1 MSTDDQK
8 SHPQQP
14 PPYQSHD
21 PTSLSFPQVPTE
33 LPPIQPIAQNA
44 GTLPSLSE
52 TVSDQ
57 SKHWPS
63 LNPLTAY
70 YSSHAEDEKMDT
82 SPDRPRSNSVSL
94 DDPDTL
100 FPHHVLLDLLNS
112 PSLCFRF

>member
-8 SHPQQP
+8 SHQEP

-33 LPPIQPIAQNA
+33 LPPIQPVAQNA

-94 DDPDTL
+94 DDPDVRMAAEAL
-100 FPHHVLLDLLNS
+100 GDLRAGMS
-112 PSLCFRF
+112 EEEES